1 MESAA
6 ALLRDAKDYKQLEKL
21 GQYACR
27 VQPFFDWEKLTL
39 EALLAQGRYAEAKKL
54 YSTADRLYRS
64 ELGIPIEKAVTEQY
78 YALTPCALSASVSPK
93 AFWSSLSDESEKEGG
108 FLCAFP
114 VFEGLCQREKRNT
127 GAGQPLSFLLSVS
140 LQQSR
145 QEDPV
150 PNTQRGQG
158 GLLLDAILRAVR
170 PQDAVTQ
177 LCGGQFLILLCDTDA
192 GQCRAAVKQITRLF
206 RESGGSCPL
215 EHELLPLSTKDS
227 GETLLS

>member
-6 ALLRDAKDYKQLEKL
+6 ALLRDAKEYKQLEKL

-64 ELGIPIEKAVTEQY
+64 ELGIPIGKAVTEQY
-78 YALTPCALSASVSPK
+78 YALTPCAPSASVSPK

-114 VFEGLCQREKRNT
+114 VFEGLCQREIRN
-127 GAGQPLSFLLSVS
+127 
-140 LQQSR
+140 
-145 QEDPV
+145 
-150 PNTQRGQG
+150 
-158 GLLLDAILRAVR
+158 
-170 PQDAVTQ
+170 
-177 LCGGQFLILLCDTDA
+177 TDA

-227 GETLLS
+227 GETPHS